1 MDQLQ
6 TNIKSV
12 AKMANQVMD
21 RLRFAYKFL
30 TMLTIEP
37 YLFGFFFLTALKMT
51 PTTQLIQDKICL
63 FEFNLNST
71 YCYDLPHMTPK
82 EDTLHRK
89 SAVLALA
96 NTFSIYQ
103 TLTLTIPGFIAGMF
117 IGPWLDAFLNAKK
130 FLLIAGAFAGI
141 CEAIVLLFNVYFYD
155 FRKIKIKSLFYI
167 ICPTYI

>member
-1 MDQLQ
+1 
-6 TNIKSV
+6 
-12 AKMANQVMD
+12 MANQVMD

-37 YLFGFFFLTALKMT
+37 YMFAFFFLMSLKTT

-71 YCYDLPHMTPK
+71 YCHDLPHMTSK

-89 SAVLALA
+89 SEVLALA

-103 TLTLTIPGFIAGMF
+103 TLILTIPGFVVGMF

-130 FLLIAGAFAGI
+130 YLLMAGAFAGI
-141 CEAIVLLFNVYFYD
+141 CEAIVLFFNVYFYD
-155 FRKIKIKSLFYI
+155 FRKFKIISLFYI
-167 ICPTYI
+167 ISLYIYE